1 MGASRDIGEQIVS
14 ENNLLVMVKRK
25 RHSPFQKKFEA
36 SINMNVEV
44 AIVSTKGFDINYQIV
59 KINHFPRRCDHKG
72 RLCGDEDVFHTR
84 GHRRHCDEQR
94 RGGINHGLDDSH
106 VQSPTNL
113 EFLRLPHL

>member
-1 MGASRDIGEQIVS
+1 
-14 ENNLLVMVKRK
+14 
-25 RHSPFQKKFEA
+25 
-36 SINMNVEV
+36 MNVEV
-44 AIVSTKGFDINYQIV
+44 AFVSTKGFDINYEIV
-59 KINHFPRRCDHKG
+59 KIVEINHFPRRCDHKG

-113 EFLRLPHL
+113 EFLRLLHL